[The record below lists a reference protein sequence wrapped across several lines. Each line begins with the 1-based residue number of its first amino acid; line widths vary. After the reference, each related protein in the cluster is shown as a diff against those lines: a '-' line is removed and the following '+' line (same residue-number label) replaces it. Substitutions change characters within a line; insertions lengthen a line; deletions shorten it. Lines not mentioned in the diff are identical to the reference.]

1 MAAIEQSIFKTIKSL
16 LGPDA
21 DYEVFDNDILIFI
34 NSALATLTQLGI
46 GPSTGFRITGET
58 ETWQDLLGDY
68 EDLESVKTYIY
79 MKVKL
84 VFDPPSNST
93 VLSAYQESCKEFE
106 WRLNVAVD
114 PSRLDEF

>member
-1 MAAIEQSIFKTIKSL
+1 MALESSIFKTIKSL

-21 DYEVFDNDILIFI
+21 DYDVFDNDIIIFI
-34 NSALATLTQLGI
+34 NSALSTLTQIGI
-46 GPSTGFRITGET
+46 GPPSGFRITGPD

-68 EDLESVKTYIY
+68 EDLESVKAYIY

-84 VFDPPSNST
+84 AFDPPANST
-93 VLSAYQESCKEFE
+93 VMNAYQESCKEFE

-114 PSRLDEF
+114 PSRLP